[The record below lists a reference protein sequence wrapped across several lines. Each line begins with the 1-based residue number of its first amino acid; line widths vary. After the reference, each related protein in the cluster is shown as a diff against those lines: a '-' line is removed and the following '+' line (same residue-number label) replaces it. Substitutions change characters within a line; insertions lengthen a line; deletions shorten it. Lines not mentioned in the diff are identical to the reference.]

1 MLEPYIKV
9 LATVYTALLIAAV
22 TALLLFGGY
31 RIKSPMVK
39 GRVIQA
45 TMVDISQLQSR
56 KTKETTKPTPKKAEP
71 KKKPPV
77 KKPPIKKEVKKE
89 EPKKVE
95 PKKKDPP
102 RIVKKEPKVDTKA
115 QELERKE
122 RMERQKKLKK
132 IQEQRKIAEQ
142 ESKRQEQELKELAER
157 IKKETK
163 TKPQQKRGTEKGE
176 SLAEQRNQLMTQY
189 QMAVIAAVE
198 RQWNKPASANKGLIC
213 RVKVRLIPGGG
224 VIDASIG
231 SPCNANSIVK
241 NSILA
246 AIKKADPLPYKGFEN
261 VFDRNASFI
270 FEPRD

>member
-9 LATVYTALLIAAV
+9 LATIYTVLLIAAV
-22 TALLLFGGY
+22 TSLLLFGGY
-31 RIKSPMVK
+31 RIKSPMIK

-45 TMVDISQLQSR
+45 TMVDISQLKSR
-56 KTKETTKPTPKKAEP
+56 SKKTKKQEP
-71 KKKPPV
+71 KKVKPKEKPPV
-77 KKPPIKKEVKKE
+77 KKEVKKV

-102 RIVKKEPKVDTKA
+102 RIIKKEPKVDTKA

-132 IQEQRKIAEQ
+132 LQEQRKKAEQ
-142 ESKRQEQELKELAER
+142 ESKRQKQELKELAEK
-157 IKKETK
+157 IKNETK
-163 TKPQQKRGTEKGE
+163 AKPQQKRGIEKGQ

-189 QMAVIAAVE
+189 QVAVITAVE

-231 SPCNANSIVK
+231 SPCNANTIVK
-241 NSILA
+241 NSIIA

-270 FEPRD
+270 FEPQD